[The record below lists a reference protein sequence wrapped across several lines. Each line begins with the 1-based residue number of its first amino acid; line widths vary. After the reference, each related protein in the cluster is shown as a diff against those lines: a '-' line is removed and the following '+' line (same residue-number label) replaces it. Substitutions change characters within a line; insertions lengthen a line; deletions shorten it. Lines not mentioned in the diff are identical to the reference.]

1 MINNIKNIMVS
12 LIILLFF
19 IINKKSSVYANS
31 INRIDAIFSVNG
43 RIFLDG
49 DIIKYQDNTGVIN
62 EIIDPINN
70 SDLCISC
77 DNIINTVFNDS
88 ITYSQR
94 VNGEIKYN
102 GIDLNKNIFFHHEG
116 NLTLE
121 DKNNFNGNM
130 YFIGIWLWNSTSD
143 EKY

>member
-19 IINKKSSVYANS
+19 IINEKSSVYANS
-31 INRIDAIFSVNG
+31 INRIDAILSVNG

-70 SDLCISC
+70 SGLCISC

-116 NLTLE
+116 NLTL
-121 DKNNFNGNM
+121 
-130 YFIGIWLWNSTSD
+130 
-143 EKY
+143 